1 MRTLAPGELTPLPI
15 DLGERPPR
23 FPSAFDEVGPHPLA
37 QRAAHLL
44 QRSLAHDDQAEGKV
58 FGVLVVEDAPG
69 SFGFLKAF
77 SGKWGGRW
85 VVEGFAPPMFDVEV
99 RARLDAAS
107 DAVITPLHERLA
119 TVSSSAELIE
129 ARQALIRLE
138 RTHAAEKAAM
148 TLRHRENRQVR
159 AALRAAA
166 ASGDEADQLSR
177 GDTAEKRALA
187 QRSAEA
193 LTRARGT
200 LGALE
205 RRVGAAR
212 RLLSYASAKLVK
224 PIIELPRVPNA
235 RGESRPIAS
244 FFSKVPPGGV
254 GECAAPKLL
263 SRAFALGLTP
273 VALAE
278 FWWGPTQESG
288 RVRGAHVPACKLKCA
303 PILPFMLE
311 GLEVGAPRRL
321 ITRLDRDAP
330 LRVIYEDA
338 QLRVIEKPEG
348 LLSVSGREATHVDSV
363 ETRMPE
369 AWVVHR
375 LDLDTSGLLVLAL
388 DEPTHIAL
396 QQQFARRHV
405 EKRYVAV
412 VERSLEAE
420 QGTIELALRPDVDDR
435 PRQMHDAQRGKEAIT
450 TWSVISRDNGRT
462 RVALSPLTGR
472 THQLRVHCAHPSGLN
487 APIVGDR
494 LYGHPGARLL
504 LHCEWLALTHPATG
518 QRLTFEAKAPF

>member
-1 MRTLAPGELTPLPI
+1 M
-15 DLGERPPR
+15 
-23 FPSAFDEVGPHPLA
+23 
-37 QRAAHLL
+37 
-44 QRSLAHDDQAEGKV
+44 
-58 FGVLVVEDAPG
+58 
-69 SFGFLKAF
+69 
-77 SGKWGGRW
+77 
-85 VVEGFAPPMFDVEV
+85 
-99 RARLDAAS
+99 
-107 DAVITPLHERLA
+107 
-119 TVSSSAELIE
+119 
-129 ARQALIRLE
+129 
-138 RTHAAEKAAM
+138 
-148 TLRHRENRQVR
+148 
-159 AALRAAA
+159 
-166 ASGDEADQLSR
+166 
-177 GDTAEKRALA
+177 
-187 QRSAEA
+187 
-193 LTRARGT
+193 
-200 LGALE
+200 
-205 RRVGAAR
+205 
-212 RLLSYASAKLVK
+212 
-224 PIIELPRVPNA
+224 
-235 RGESRPIAS
+235 
-244 FFSKVPPGGV
+244 
-254 GECAAPKLL
+254 
-263 SRAFALGLTP
+263 
-273 VALAE
+273 
-278 FWWGPTQESG
+278 
-288 RVRGAHVPACKLKCA
+288 PACKLKCA

-311 GLEVGAPRRL
+311 GLEVDAPRRL

-388 DEPTHIAL
+388 DQPTHIAL
-396 QQQFARRHV
+396 QQQFARRQV

-435 PRQMHDAQRGKEAIT
+435 PRQMHDAQSGKEAIT

-494 LYGHPGARLL
+494 LYGHASERLL
-504 LHCEWLALTHPATG
+504 LHCEWLALTHPVTG